1 MVSAS
6 KAARQAKRAEEGKD
20 KKKTVASKV
29 GSKAASNNAST
40 ASSVNGDETPP
51 MMDGD
56 GDPLPNE
63 DEPATTDEKM
73 TKVSKLTAQM
83 DKHGLSDRVTTGV
96 LASLAQSRD
105 VKITSA
111 SLVFHGKVLITDTT
125 LELNYGRRYGLLGE
139 NGCGKSTLL
148 KAIDKREY
156 PIPEHVDLYLLNE
169 GAPPSDL
176 GALEWVVKEAEN
188 EMERLDKLAEEIL
201 EKNGPEDPILE
212 DLYERMET
220 MDPSTFQ
227 TRASLILTGLGFN
240 KKTIHKKTKDMSGG
254 WRMRVALAKALFVK
268 PSLLLL
274 DDPTAHLDLEAC
286 VWLEEYLKKWD
297 RTLILVS
304 HSMDFLNGVCTNMID
319 MRMRQLIYYGG
330 NYDTYMKTRSEQETN
345 QMKAYTKQQDEIQHI
360 KKFIA
365 SAGTYANLVRQ
376 AKSRQKILDKME
388 ADGFIQPVHQDRV
401 FTFRFADVEK
411 LPPPVLSFDDVT
423 FGYSGKPADNLYE
436 DLDLGVDMDSRTAL
450 VGPNGVG
457 KSTLL
462 RLMTGKLSPV
472 SGTVQRHT
480 HLKLGL
486 YSQHSAEQLDLTK
499 SALDFVRDKYSEK
512 SQDYQYWRQQL
523 GRYGLSGESQTA
535 LMGTLSEGQK
545 SRIVFALLAI
555 DGPNMLL
562 LDEPTNGLDIPTID
576 SLADAINVF
585 SGGVVVVSHDFRL
598 LDKIAKDIMVCEN
611 KTIKRWDGTI
621 GEYKNHLR
629 KKMVTMGQV

>member
-6 KAARQAKRAEEGKD
+6 KAARDAKRAAEGKAP
-20 KKKTVASKV
+20 KKTVASRSKA
-29 GSKAASNNAST
+29 GSKTASG
-40 ASSVNGDETPP
+40 ASSVAGDETPP
-51 MMDGD
+51 LDQD
-56 GDPLPNE
+56 V
-63 DEPATTDEKM
+63 DEPATSAKKMDEVKR
-73 TKVSKLTAQM
+73 LADQM

-96 LASLAQSRD
+96 LSSLKQSRD
-105 VKITSA
+105 VKITSV
-111 SLVFHGKVLITDTT
+111 SLVFHGRVLITDTT
-125 LELNYGRRYGLLGE
+125 LELTYGRRYGLLGE

-148 KAIDKREY
+148 KAIDKREF
-156 PIPEHVDLYLLNE
+156 PIPDHVDIYLLNE

-176 GALEWVVKEAEN
+176 GALEWVVREAEN
-188 EMERLDKLAEEIL
+188 EMERLDKEAERIL
-201 EKNGPEDPILE
+201 EEDGPESPLLM

-220 MDPSTFQ
+220 MDPSTFA

-240 KKTIHKKTKDMSGG
+240 KTTIQKKTKDMSGG

-297 RTLILVS
+297 RTLVLVS
-304 HSMDFLNGVCTNMID
+304 HSMDFLNGVCSNMID
-319 MRMRQLIYYGG
+319 MRQKKLIYYGG
-330 NYDTYMKTRSEQETN
+330 NYDSYSKTRYEQEVN
-345 QMKAYTKQQDEIQHI
+345 QNKAYQKQQDEIVHI

-388 ADGFIQPVHQDRV
+388 ADGFIQPVESDRV

-423 FGYSGKPADNLYE
+423 FSYSGNTKDDLYRH
-436 DLDLGVDMDSRTAL
+436 LDLGVDMDSRTAL

-462 RLMTGKLSPV
+462 RLMTGKLSPTGGQV
-472 SGTVQRHT
+472 SRHT
-480 HLKLGL
+480 HLKMGV
-486 YSQHSAEQLDLTK
+486 YSQHSSEQLDLTK
-499 SALDFVRDKYSEK
+499 SALDFVRDKYADK

-523 GRYGLSGESQTA
+523 GKYGLSGESQTA

-576 SLADAINVF
+576 SLAEAIKAF
-585 SGGVVVVSHDFRL
+585 TGGVVVVSHDFRL
-598 LDKIAKDIMVCEN
+598 LDKIAKDILVCEN
-611 KTIKRWDGTI
+611 KTIHRWDGSI

-629 KKMVTMGQV
+629 KKMVSTGAV